1 MYICTT
7 FLLLDWG
14 FSTFIGAQK
23 ISGKWQW
30 QGRVTEPL
38 AYDWWGDNQPS
49 GGEDQDCLNV
59 GKAVQFKFNNVYCQN
74 ILYFFCEKASNS

>member
-7 FLLLDWG
+7 FLLLVWG
-14 FSTFIGAQK
+14 FSTIIGARK

-30 QGRVTEPL
+30 QGRVREQII
-38 AYDWWGDNQPS
+38 YDWWGDNQPS
-49 GGEDQDCLNV
+49 GGADRDCLNV